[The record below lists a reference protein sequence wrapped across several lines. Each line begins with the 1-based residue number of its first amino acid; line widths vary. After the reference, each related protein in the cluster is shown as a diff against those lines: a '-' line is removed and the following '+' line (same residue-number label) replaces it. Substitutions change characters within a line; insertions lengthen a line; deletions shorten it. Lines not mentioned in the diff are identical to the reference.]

1 MSCDNEMLS
10 QFFQKEP
17 SMSPRKCLLCLIGL
31 IILFHTGAPVFA
43 DASTTI
49 KSYYSPIVRLE
60 PDKGYFLI
68 TTDSGIQWIQV
79 DDTAK
84 PHLKTLEVGDMID
97 VVVQMRP
104 DNVPP
109 LLRSWKLA
117 RSSSPCK
124 VFNGQTCSKE

>member
-1 MSCDNEMLS
+1 MSS
-10 QFFQKEP
+10 TKYV
-17 SMSPRKCLLCLIGL
+17 LCLIC
-31 IILFHTGAPVFA
+31 LFIAFDTSSPVFA
-43 DASTTI
+43 EASTTL

-60 PDKGYFLI
+60 ADKGYFLV

-79 DDTAK
+79 EDNVK

-97 VVVQMRP
+97 IVVELRP

-109 LLRSWKLA
+109 LLKSWKLA

-124 VFNGQTCSKE
+124 IFNGKTCSPK

>member
-1 MSCDNEMLS
+1 
-10 QFFQKEP
+10 
-17 SMSPRKCLLCLIGL
+17 MSPSYVINGLFVLTLL
-31 IILFHTGAPVFA
+31 FQTSVPVFA
-43 DASTTI
+43 DATTSL

-60 PDKGYFLI
+60 PEKGYLLI

-79 DDTAK
+79 EDTAK

-97 VVVQMRP
+97 VVVQLRP

-109 LLRSWKLA
+109 LLKSWKLA
-117 RSSSPCK
+117 RSASPCK

>member
-1 MSCDNEMLS
+1 
-10 QFFQKEP
+10 
-17 SMSPRKCLLCLIGL
+17 MSPRQCLLCIIGL
-31 IILFHTGAPVFA
+31 IIVLHTGAPVVA
-43 DASTTI
+43 EASTTI

-60 PDKGYFLI
+60 PEKGYLLI

-79 DDTAK
+79 EDTAK

-97 VVVQMRP
+97 VVVQLRP

-109 LLRSWKLA
+109 LLKSWKLA
-117 RSSSPCK
+117 RSASPCK